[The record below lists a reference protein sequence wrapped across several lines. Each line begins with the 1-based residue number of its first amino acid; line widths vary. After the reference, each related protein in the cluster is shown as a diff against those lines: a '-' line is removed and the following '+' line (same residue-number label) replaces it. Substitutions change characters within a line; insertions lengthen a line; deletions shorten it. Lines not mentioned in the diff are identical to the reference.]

1 MPLTDSWIMPI
12 DIPPEA
18 KDAAPGIIGALVAI
32 PFTQGPL
39 LMRAS
44 MFLGGASLSLY
55 GSAPLADALNMRGSI
70 GLAGFVVGLFGMSIA
85 AKVYEVIAAFAA
97 ADVSRAVVD
106 WLKNKLGV

>member
-18 KDAAPGIIGALVAI
+18 KEAAPGIIGALVAI

-39 LMRAS
+39 LMRSS

-55 GSAPLADALNMRGSI
+55 GSAPLADALKMQIRKEADRAKAMAKSA
-70 GLAGFVVGLFGMSIA
+70 LASTPI
-85 AKVYEVIAAFAA
+85 
-97 ADVSRAVVD
+97 RAIY
-106 WLKNKLGV
+106 